1 MKKTEELRQKL
12 IETFSNR
19 RNWNRRIEIDG
30 EMYIYISAVN
40 EIRRE
45 VKQSSET
52 IAQLLACFALFVGSG
67 YDQIMWCC

>member
-1 MKKTEELRQKL
+1 MKKTEEIRQVLRDV
-12 IETFSNR
+12 FSNR

-45 VKQSSET
+45 VHQPSGT
-52 IAQLLACFALFVGSG
+52 IAQLVAHFSLFEGNG
-67 YDQIMWCC
+67 YDKIVWCC